1 MDTMI
6 VEDADLHLR
15 DERHLVQTNQTRYC
29 ADLVACEPE
38 SFIKSNFL
46 GLSIDYVFWIVNCL
60 YTDSV
65 GNQMLEIH
73 VTFSN

>member
-46 GLSIDYVFWIVNCL
+46 GLSKDYVF
-60 YTDSV
+60 
-65 GNQMLEIH
+65 
-73 VTFSN
+73 